1 MKETISLALVDDQK
15 LFRQSLAMLISPIP
29 DFRLTIE
36 AESAADL
43 LQQLAVAYN
52 RPDIILMDMEMPGM
66 DGIELKEILQRHYPR
81 IRLLVL
87 SVHGNPRLIA
97 HMIESGCSGYLLK
110 NCDKAELI
118 TAIHSVAG
126 SGFYINAE
134 ALKAIREAAESK
146 TRQVVGLHPAPDM
159 LSPREKEILRLICKE
174 LTNAEIA
181 KQLFISIRTVEGHRN
196 NLLLK
201 TGCRNTAGLV
211 LFAVRNKLAEGLF

>member
-1 MKETISLALVDDQK
+1 MKELIRLALVDDQK

-29 DFRLTIE
+29 DFRLLIE
-36 AESAADL
+36 AENAADL
-43 LQQLAVAYN
+43 LQQLIHVPTL
-52 RPDIILMDMEMPGM
+52 PDIILMDMEMPGK
-66 DGIELKEILQRHYPR
+66 DGIELRDILQKHYPQIR
-81 IRLLVL
+81 ILVL

-110 NCDKAELI
+110 NCDKEELI

-134 ALKAIREAAESK
+134 ALKAIRAAAESK
-146 TRQVVGLHPAPDM
+146 TRQVVGLHPAIDT
-159 LSPREKEILRLICKE
+159 LSPREKEILQLICKE
-174 LTNAEIA
+174 YTNAEIA
-181 KQLFISIRTVEGHRN
+181 KELFISVRTVEGHRN

-211 LFAVRNKLAEGLF
+211 LFAMRNKLAEGLF